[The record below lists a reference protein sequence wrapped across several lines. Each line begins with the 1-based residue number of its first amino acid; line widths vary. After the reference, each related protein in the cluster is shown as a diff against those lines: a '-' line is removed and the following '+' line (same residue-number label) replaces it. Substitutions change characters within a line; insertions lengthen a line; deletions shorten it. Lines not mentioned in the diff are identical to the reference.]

1 MKKYTAPAVI
11 TVLTVIRR
19 PKPAPIVFREP
30 EVRHLVTPNRKQ
42 ELADQ
47 FHFKRKGFRKS
58 VR

>member
-30 EVRHLVTPNRKQ
+30 EVRPMVTPSRKQ